1 MLVLTT
7 FVFFFFLF
15 FFSFFGF
22 GFFFCF
28 VLLFF
33 FFNFGPFRKFGI
45 IYSEI
50 QGGASKMVAI
60 GNYDKISTLYDV
72 VN

>member
-7 FVFFFFLF
+7 FVFFFCFVFLF
-15 FFSFFGF
+15 LVLV
-22 GFFFCF
+22 FFFCF
-28 VLLFF
+28 VLFFF